1 MKEPTLQEAFDD
13 PELRSHVRAAV
24 LSILAIAVFFLMGGI
39 FFEKEIHSF
48 GQYVFSV
55 MGLPGL
61 SLLIFLGDSVVTPI
75 PPDVALIIIKQADLG
90 EQAYRAV
97 TILGVVSVF
106 AGFTGWSL
114 GLLLRRTRLPRWIFG
129 PKLDKAEIMMKR
141 YGPIAVSVGALTP
154 IPYSITTWTAGM
166 FGLRFRRIILPT
178 LLRIPR
184 FWLYY
189 WILDGAFRLGAWF

>member
-1 MKEPTLQEAFDD
+1 MKEPTLQQAFDD
-13 PELRSHVRAAV
+13 PELRSHLRAAIV
-24 LSILAIAVFFLMGGI
+24 SIAAIAVFFLMGGI
-39 FFEKEIHSF
+39 FFEEEIHSF
-48 GQYVFSV
+48 GKYLFSV

-75 PPDVALIIIKQADLG
+75 PPDVALIIIKQADLAD
-90 EQAYRAV
+90 QAYRAV
-97 TILGVVSVF
+97 TMLGVVSVF
-106 AGFTGWSL
+106 AGFTGWGL
-114 GLLLRRTRLPRWIFG
+114 GRFLRRTKLPRWIFG
-129 PKLDKAEIMMKR
+129 PKLDKAELMMKKF
-141 YGPIAVSVGALTP
+141 GPIAVSVGALTP
-154 IPYSITTWTAGM
+154 IPYSVTTWTAGM